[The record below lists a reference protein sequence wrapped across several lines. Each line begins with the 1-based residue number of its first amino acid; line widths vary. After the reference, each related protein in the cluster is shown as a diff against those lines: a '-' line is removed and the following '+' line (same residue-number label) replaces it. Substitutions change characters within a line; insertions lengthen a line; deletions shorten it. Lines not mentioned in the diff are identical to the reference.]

1 MAGVERK
8 QDTGEFMRQF
18 QKVSDM
24 TTGNPSG
31 LMIRFAVPLFIGNV
45 FQMLYSAVDASVVGK
60 FVGPTALA
68 SVGAA
73 TPGYNLI
80 STLIIGFT
88 GGASIVISQAFG
100 SGKTEETKKSFATSA
115 ILIAVT
121 GLIFTIVGFL
131 AAVPILRVMGTP
143 KDTMDGAKTYLM
155 WMCAG
160 ILATCL
166 YNGMSSFLRAIGNS
180 MTPLIALVLSSL
192 LNVILDL
199 TFVIAFHM
207 GIAGVAIA
215 TVLSQ
220 LISGIYC
227 VIYVHRSLPE
237 YILHRSDLQI
247 HKDQLKE
254 MLRLGFPSA
263 LSSGVV
269 TLSVMFIQRAVN
281 AYGST
286 VMASYTAANKAE
298 QIGFC
303 LSYSIGLAV
312 GVFAAQNKGAGK
324 MDRVKEGLFTGIR
337 ISLIYHCIVAVFMY
351 AGAGL
356 LMRIFSSDPEV
367 LDLGVHIV
375 HITAVFG
382 PVLGVVF
389 IFQNFLRNVSDI
401 TPTIWMSGAEIFS
414 RGFLPFAL
422 SSRFGYNGIWWA
434 TPIGWSLSM
443 LIGVLRYRSGKWMKK

>member
-1 MAGVERK
+1 
-8 QDTGEFMRQF
+8 MRQF
-18 QKVSDM
+18 QKTSDM
-24 TTGNPSG
+24 TAGNPAS
-31 LMIRFAVPLFIGNV
+31 LMVRFAIPLFIGNV
-45 FQMLYSAVDASVVGK
+45 FQMLYSSVDASVVGK

-80 STLIIGFT
+80 NTLVIGFT
-88 GGASIVISQAFG
+88 SGASIVISQAFG
-100 SGKTEETKKSFATSA
+100 SGKTEETRKSYAASA

-121 GLIFTIVGFL
+121 GLIFTIVGL
-131 AAVPILRVMGTP
+131 LTAGPVLKAMGTP
-143 KDTMDGAKTYLM
+143 EDTFDGARTYFL

-192 LNVILDL
+192 LNVVLDL
-199 TFVIAFHM
+199 AFVIAFHM

-237 YILHRSDLQI
+237 YVLHRSDLHI
-247 HKDQLKE
+247 YKEQLKE

-286 VMASYTAANKAE
+286 VMAAYTAANKAE

-303 LSYSIGLAV
+303 LSYSMGLAV

-324 MDRVKEGLFTGIR
+324 ADRVREGLFAGIR
-337 ISLIYHCIVAVFMY
+337 ISLIYHCIVAVLMY
-351 AGAGL
+351 AGSGL
-356 LMRIFSSDPEV
+356 LMRIFSSDPGV

-382 PVLGVVF
+382 PVLGLVF

-414 RGFLPFAL
+414 RGLLPFVL
-422 SSRFGYNGIWWA
+422 SSSFGYNGIWWA
-434 TPIGWSLSM
+434 TPIGWSLSL
-443 LIGVLRYRSGKWMKK
+443 LIGALRYRSGRWMRK